1 MPGRLLC
8 AVARPAGLAAAAA
21 APGVA
26 SYTAALLASSL
37 IERRPG
43 LVTEAYTTG
52 PPHRIRR
59 LSESLTLGGAAAAV
73 SVAGRSR
80 LGAAAAG
87 LSLLAGSVLQRFG
100 TFYAGVASTNDPKYV
115 VVPQRE
121 RLAAD
126 G

>member
-1 MPGRLLC
+1 MLLTPMAEAGPARRLG
-8 AVARPAGLAAAAA
+8 VAGAAAE
-21 APGVA
+21 
-26 SYTAALLASSL
+26 LLARQ

-59 LSESLTLGGAAAAV
+59 LSECLTLGGAAAAV
-73 SVAGRSR
+73 SVVGRSR
-80 LGAAAAG
+80 LGAAVAG

-100 TFYAGVASTNDPKYV
+100 TFYVGLASTNDPKYV